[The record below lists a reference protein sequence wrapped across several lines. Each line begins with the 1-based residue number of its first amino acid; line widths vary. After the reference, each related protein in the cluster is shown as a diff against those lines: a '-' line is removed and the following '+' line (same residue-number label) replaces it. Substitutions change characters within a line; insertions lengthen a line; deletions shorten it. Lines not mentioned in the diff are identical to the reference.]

1 METQKV
7 KFPIFQFSNH
17 VHCNHTIHLSLKITF
32 FAIVKDT
39 MYMGGS
45 PLFNEMT
52 GESTDRYEHLK
63 KKFPNEPWTTN
74 KAKQTKKDTTTETAG
89 SIKELILF
97 VGNAA
102 ICIMWVRVFLV
113 YLQYGITDM
122 DQSICIDTL
131 QPRIIHALYISGIEL
146 LNSILGL
153 TKSKP
158 HQVLLFSS
166 VRTGVEFLAA
176 PHLPSCN
183 SFLHLFTALCWSFDA
198 IRFGCFGL
206 DALFNLLGV
215 ESISLIKSIRYTVG
229 PLVFPFGAGSEMI
242 MVYTIA
248 REKGSIPIYI
258 AASLWPLGFYPLMSS
273 LLRSRRKHFQ
283 RLREEEAKKKQE

>member
-1 METQKV
+1 MG
-7 KFPIFQFSNH
+7 
-17 VHCNHTIHLSLKITF
+17 TIEEADKWLSEKKLNPYGD
-32 FAIVKDT
+32 AEDT

-45 PLFNEMT
+45 PLFNEST
-52 GESTDRYEHLK
+52 GESTDRYVHLK
-63 KKFPNEPWTTN
+63 KKFPDEPWTTT
-74 KAKQTKKDTTTETAG
+74 KTKQIKTTT
-89 SIKELILF
+89 SSVKELILF
-97 VGNAA
+97 IGNTS
-102 ICIMWVRVFLV
+102 ICIMWIRVFLV
-113 YLQYGITDM
+113 FVQYGITDM
-122 DQSICIDTL
+122 DDTICINIL
-131 QPRIIHALYISGIEL
+131 QPRIVYALYISGIEL

-166 VRTGVEFLAA
+166 VRTGVEFLAV

-215 ESISLIKSIRYTVG
+215 ESVSLIKSIRYTIG

-248 REKGSIPIYI
+248 KMKGSWAIYF

-283 RLREEEAKKKQE
+283 RLREEEAKKKEE

>member
-1 METQKV
+1 MG
-7 KFPIFQFSNH
+7 
-17 VHCNHTIHLSLKITF
+17 TIEEADKWLSEKKLNLYGD
-32 FAIVKDT
+32 AEDT

-45 PLFNEMT
+45 PLFNEST
-52 GESTDRYEHLK
+52 GESTDRYVHLK
-63 KKFPNEPWTTN
+63 KKFPDEPWTTT
-74 KAKQTKKDTTTETAG
+74 KTKQIKTTT
-89 SIKELILF
+89 SSVKELILF
-97 VGNAA
+97 IGNTS
-102 ICIMWVRVFLV
+102 ICIMWIRVFLV
-113 YLQYGITDM
+113 FVQYGITDM
-122 DQSICIDTL
+122 DDTICINIL
-131 QPRIIHALYISGIEL
+131 QPRIVYALYISGIEL

-166 VRTGVEFLAA
+166 VRTGVEFLAV

-215 ESISLIKSIRYTVG
+215 ESVSLIKSIRYTIG

-248 REKGSIPIYI
+248 KMKGSWAIYF

-283 RLREEEAKKKQE
+283 RLREEEAKKKEE